1 MDIASLNVLK
11 SRYTSQTSNDVT
23 FCKIQHIYS
32 ASAMDV
38 ASLNVLKSRYTSQM
52 SNDVT
57 FCKIQHIYSASA
69 MDRRFLKR
77 PKVALHKLNVK
88 RHYVL

>member
-11 SRYTSQTSNDVT
+11 SRYTSQTSNVVT

-38 ASLNVLKSRYTSQM
+38 ASLNVLKSRYTS
-52 SNDVT
+52 
-57 FCKIQHIYSASA
+57 
-69 MDRRFLKR
+69 
-77 PKVALHKLNVK
+77 
-88 RHYVL
+88 